1 MVMTRPD
8 KHKQQRQQLMNFQR
22 TMINFLTF
30 LQHFGMRLS
39 PNMAQQL
46 VVTAIGTD
54 RTGIVSQLARL
65 VSDCNCNIVDSRM
78 AIFGNEFTFIMLLSG
93 DAAAISKIEYL
104 LPSSGL
110 ALDLLTMTKRTSAH
124 KPQPL
129 SKPYQLSY
137 TGPDKVGTLGT
148 ISSLLADH
156 QVYIGS
162 LRSET
167 LNNDG
172 VPTTNTVM
180 TVQLPAQVEPQQ
192 LQQLIAQ
199 QLASMSLT
207 GSFEPQG

>member
-1 MVMTRPD
+1 
-8 KHKQQRQQLMNFQR
+8 
-22 TMINFLTF
+22 
-30 LQHFGMRLS
+30 
-39 PNMAQQL
+39 MAQQL

-129 SKPYQLSY
+129 SKPYLLSY
-137 TGPDKVGTLGT
+137 TGPDKVGTLGA

-167 LNNDG
+167 LLQEG
-172 VPTTNTVM
+172 VATTNTVM
-180 TVQLPAQVEPQQ
+180 TVQLPAEVEPQQ
-192 LQQLIAQ
+192 LKLLITKQLEAM
-199 QLASMSLT
+199 ALT